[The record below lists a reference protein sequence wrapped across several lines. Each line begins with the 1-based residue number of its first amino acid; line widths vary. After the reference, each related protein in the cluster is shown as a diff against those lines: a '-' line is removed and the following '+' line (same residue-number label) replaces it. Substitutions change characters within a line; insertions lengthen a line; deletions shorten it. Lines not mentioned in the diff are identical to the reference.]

1 MTTPPS
7 TRDRIITILSHLA
20 AAYGGA
26 SQYDISDVGTALYR
40 QRRSML
46 LDGSDS
52 DLANIAADIM
62 ADDWSWTDET
72 RDETL
77 QQILDAMAW
86 EAAEDA
92 EKAETEI
99 RRQARRPAILSPTH
113 ADYQREVCRK
123 IVTNLQ
129 TAIGAGMEAHPRIVG
144 MALASA
150 IEDGDAENYPEA
162 LADHCSSV
170 IWPTR
175 HEDGF
180 PATMETA
187 CLQWIQEAAEACK
200 ASL

>member
-1 MTTPPS
+1 MTAID
-7 TRDRIITILSHLA
+7 TRARIITILSHLA

-46 LDGSDS
+46 LEGSDS
-52 DLANIAADIM
+52 NLANIAADIM

-72 RDETL
+72 RDEHY

-92 EKAETEI
+92 ERAEKLARSE
-99 RRQARRPAILSPTH
+99 ARRPAYVSETS
-113 ADYQREVCRK
+113 ADFQRLLCQK

-129 TAIGAGMEAHPRIVG
+129 AVIGADMEMHPRIVG

-150 IEDGDAENYPEA
+150 IEDGDVENYPEA
-162 LADHCSSV
+162 LADHASSV
-170 IWPTR
+170 IWPAR

-180 PATMETA
+180 PPQLETA
-187 CLQWIQEAAEACK
+187 CLQWIQEVAEACK
-200 ASL
+200 ASM

>member
-20 AAYGGA
+20 GAYGGA

-46 LDGSDS
+46 LEGSDN
-52 DLANIAADIM
+52 DLANIAADVM

-72 RDETL
+72 RDEHL
-77 QQILDAMAW
+77 EQILDAMCF

-92 EKAETEI
+92 EKAETEA
-99 RRQARRPAILSPTH
+99 RRQARKPGYILETDP
-113 ADYQREVCRK
+113 DYQRHLCRK
-123 IVTNLQ
+123 IVSNLQ
-129 TAIGAGMEAHPRIVG
+129 TVIGAGMEAHPRIVG

-150 IEDGDAENYPEA
+150 IEDGDVENYPEA

-170 IWPTR
+170 IWPAR

-187 CLQWIQEAAEACK
+187 CLQWIEEVAAACK

>member
-1 MTTPPS
+1 MTTPD
-7 TRDRIITILSHLA
+7 TRARIITILSHLA

-46 LDGSDS
+46 LEGSDN
-52 DLANIAADIM
+52 DLASIAAGIM

-72 RDETL
+72 REEHL
-77 QQILDAMAW
+77 QQILDAMCW

-113 ADYQREVCRK
+113 ADFQREVCRK

-129 TAIGAGMEAHPRIVG
+129 TTIGADMCEHPRIVG

-150 IEDGDAENYPEA
+150 IEDGDCENYPEA
-162 LADHCSSV
+162 LADHCSSA
-170 IWPTR
+170 IWPAR

-180 PATMETA
+180 PATLETA

-200 ASL
+200 ASM

>member
-1 MTTPPS
+1 MIPAR
-7 TRDRIITILSHLA
+7 TRERITTILSQLA

-26 SQYDISDVGTALYR
+26 SQYDMSDVGAALYR
-40 QRRSML
+40 QRRSGFL
-46 LDGSDS
+46 EGSDS

-62 ADDWSWTDET
+62 SDDLRWTDEA
-72 RDETL
+72 REEHL
-77 QQILDAMAW
+77 QQILDAMCW
-86 EAAEDA
+86 EAAADA
-92 EKAETEI
+92 EKAETEA
-99 RRQARRPAILSPTH
+99 RRQARRPSYLQPTDP
-113 ADYQREVCRK
+113 DYQRAMCQK

-129 TAIGAGMEAHPRIVG
+129 TVIGADMESHPRIVG

-180 PATMETA
+180 PDALETA
-187 CLQWIQEAAEACK
+187 CLQWIEEVSAACK
-200 ASL
+200 ASM

>member
-1 MTTPPS
+1 MTPPD
-7 TRDRIITILSHLA
+7 TRARIITILSHLA

-46 LDGSDS
+46 LEGSDN
-52 DLANIAADIM
+52 DLANIAADVM

-72 RDETL
+72 RDEHL
-77 QQILDAMAW
+77 EQILDSMCFEGLA
-86 EAAEDA
+86 DA

-99 RRQARRPAILSPTH
+99 RRQARKPAYVQPTD
-113 ADYQREVCRK
+113 ADYQRAMCQK

-129 TAIGAGMEAHPRIVG
+129 TTIGADMCEHPRIVG

-162 LADHCSSV
+162 LADHCSSA
-170 IWPTR
+170 IWPAR

-180 PATMETA
+180 PATLETA
-187 CLQWIQEAAEACK
+187 CLQWIEEVAEACK
-200 ASL
+200 ASM

>member
-1 MTTPPS
+1 MTPPD
-7 TRDRIITILSHLA
+7 TRARIITILSHLA

-46 LDGSDS
+46 LEGSDE
-52 DLANIAADIM
+52 DLASLAAGIM

-72 RDETL
+72 RDEHY
-77 QQILDAMAW
+77 QQILDAMYF

-99 RRQARRPAILSPTH
+99 RRQARRPAILVQSD
-113 ADYQREVCRK
+113 ADYQRAVCRK
-123 IVTNLQ
+123 IVSNLQ
-129 TAIGAGMEAHPRIVG
+129 TAIGADMELHPRIVG

-150 IEDGDAENYPEA
+150 IEDGDVENYPEA
-162 LADHCSSV
+162 LADHASSV
-170 IWPTR
+170 IWPAR

-180 PATMETA
+180 PATLETA
-187 CLQWIQEAAEACK
+187 CLQWIEEVSEACK
-200 ASL
+200 ASM

>member
-20 AAYGGA
+20 GAYGGA
-26 SQYDISDVGTALYR
+26 SQYDISDVGTALHR

-52 DLANIAADIM
+52 DLANIAADVM

-72 RDETL
+72 RDEHL

-99 RRQARRPAILSPTH
+99 RRQARRPSYLLPTD
-113 ADYQREVCRK
+113 ADFQRLLCCK

-129 TAIGAGMEAHPRIVG
+129 TAIGADMEAHPRIVG

-150 IEDGDAENYPEA
+150 IEDGDCENYPEA

-170 IWPTR
+170 IWPNR

-180 PATMETA
+180 PAALETA
-187 CLQWIQEAAEACK
+187 CLQWIEEVAAACK

>member
-1 MTTPPS
+1 MTTD
-7 TRDRIITILSHLA
+7 TRTKIGNILDALEI
-20 AAYGGA
+20 AYGGR
-26 SQYDISDVGTALYR
+26 SQYDMSDVGAALYR
-40 QRRSML
+40 SRRNGR

-52 DLANIAADIM
+52 DLAGIAASVLGDF
-62 ADDWSWTDET
+62 WSWTDET
-72 RDETL
+72 RDEHL
-77 QQILDAMAW
+77 EQILDSMCW
-86 EAAEDA
+86 EAADDA
-92 EKAETEI
+92 EKAEKLARSE
-99 RRQARRPAILSPTH
+99 ARRPAYVSETS
-113 ADYQREVCRK
+113 ADFQRLLCQK

-187 CLQWIQEAAEACK
+187 CLQWIQEAATACR

>member
-1 MTTPPS
+1 
-7 TRDRIITILSHLA
+7 
-20 AAYGGA
+20 
-26 SQYDISDVGTALYR
+26 
-40 QRRSML
+40 ML
-46 LDGSDS
+46 LDGSDN

-72 RDETL
+72 RDEHL
-77 QQILDAMAW
+77 EQILDSMCFEGLA
-86 EAAEDA
+86 DA
-92 EKAETEI
+92 EKAETEA
-99 RRQARRPAILSPTH
+99 RRQARKPAYVQPTD

-123 IVTNLQ
+123 IVSNLQ
-129 TAIGAGMEAHPRIVG
+129 TAIGADMCEHPRIVG

-150 IEDGDAENYPEA
+150 IEDGDCENYPEA

-170 IWPTR
+170 IWPAR

-187 CLQWIQEAAEACK
+187 CLQWIEEVAAACK

>member
-1 MTTPPS
+1 MTPPD
-7 TRDRIITILSHLA
+7 TRARIITVLSHLA

-46 LDGSDS
+46 LEGSDN

-72 RDETL
+72 RDEHY
-77 QQILDAMAW
+77 QQILDAMYF

-92 EKAETEI
+92 EKAETEA
-99 RRQARRPAILSPTH
+99 RRQARRPAILLPTD
-113 ADYQREVCRK
+113 ADYQRVMCRK
-123 IVTNLQ
+123 IVSNLQ
-129 TAIGAGMEAHPRIVG
+129 TVIGADMELHPRIVG

-150 IEDGDAENYPEA
+150 IEDGDCENYPEA
-162 LADHCSSV
+162 LADHASSV
-170 IWPTR
+170 IWSNR

-187 CLQWIQEAAEACK
+187 CLQWIEEAAAACK
-200 ASL
+200 ASM

>member
-1 MTTPPS
+1 MTPPD
-7 TRDRIITILSHLA
+7 TRARIITILSHLA

-26 SQYDISDVGTALYR
+26 SQYDISDVGSAIYR

-52 DLANIAADIM
+52 DLANIAADIIAEAHAM
-62 ADDWSWTDET
+62 TDET
-72 RDETL
+72 RDEHL
-77 QQILDAMAW
+77 QQILDAMCW

-92 EKAETEI
+92 EKAETEA
-99 RRQARRPAILSPTH
+99 RRQARRPSYLLPTD
-113 ADYQREVCRK
+113 ADYQRKLCQK
-123 IVTNLQ
+123 IITNLQ
-129 TAIGAGMEAHPRIVG
+129 TVIGADMEAHPRIVG

-150 IEDGDAENYPEA
+150 IEDGDCENYPEA

-170 IWPTR
+170 IWPAR

-187 CLQWIQEAAEACK
+187 CLQWIEEVAAACK
-200 ASL
+200 ASM

>member
-1 MTTPPS
+1 MTTPD
-7 TRDRIITILSHLA
+7 TRARIITILSHLA

-26 SQYDISDVGTALYR
+26 SQYDIADVGTALYR

-46 LDGSDS
+46 LEGSDE
-52 DLANIAADIM
+52 DLASLAAGIM
-62 ADDWSWTDET
+62 ADDWSWTNDT
-72 RDETL
+72 RDEHY
-77 QQILDAMAW
+77 QQILDAMCW

-113 ADYQREVCRK
+113 ADFQREVCRK
-123 IVTNLQ
+123 IVSNLQ
-129 TAIGAGMEAHPRIVG
+129 TAIGADMESHPRIVG

-150 IEDGDAENYPEA
+150 IEDGDCENYPEA

-170 IWPTR
+170 IWPNR
-175 HEDGF
+175 HEEGF

-187 CLQWIQEAAEACK
+187 CLQWIQEVAEACK
-200 ASL
+200 ASM

>member
-1 MTTPPS
+1 MITPD
-7 TRDRIITILSHLA
+7 TRARIITILSHLA

-26 SQYDISDVGTALYR
+26 SQYDMSDVGAALYR

-46 LDGSDS
+46 LEGSDE
-52 DLANIAADIM
+52 DLASLAAGIM

-72 RDETL
+72 REEHF

-99 RRQARRPAILSPTH
+99 RRQARRPAILVQSD
-113 ADYQREVCRK
+113 ADYQRAVCCK
-123 IVTNLQ
+123 VVTNLQ
-129 TAIGAGMEAHPRIVG
+129 TAIGADMELHPRIVG

-150 IEDGDAENYPEA
+150 IEDGDVENYPEA
-162 LADHCSSV
+162 LADHASSV
-170 IWPTR
+170 IWPNR
-175 HEDGF
+175 HDDGF

-187 CLQWIQEAAEACK
+187 CLQWIEEAAEACK
-200 ASL
+200 ASM

>member
-1 MTTPPS
+1 MTPPD
-7 TRDRIITILSHLA
+7 TRERIITIFSHLA

-26 SQYDISDVGTALYR
+26 SQYDVSDVGTALYR

-46 LDGSDS
+46 LDGSDN

-72 RDETL
+72 RDEHC

-99 RRQARRPAILSPTH
+99 RRQARRPACILETDP
-113 ADYQREVCRK
+113 DYQRQLCRK

-129 TAIGAGMEAHPRIVG
+129 TTIGADMEAHPRIVG

-150 IEDGDAENYPEA
+150 IEDGDCENYPEA
-162 LADHCSSV
+162 LADHASSV
-170 IWPTR
+170 IWPER

-180 PATMETA
+180 PATLETA

-200 ASL
+200 ASM

>member
-1 MTTPPS
+1 MTTPD
-7 TRDRIITILSHLA
+7 TRARIITILSHLA

-26 SQYDISDVGTALYR
+26 SQYDISDVGTAIYR

-77 QQILDAMAW
+77 QQILDAMHW

-99 RRQARRPAILSPTH
+99 RRQARKPACISETGP
-113 ADYQREVCRK
+113 DYQREVCRK
-123 IVTNLQ
+123 IVSNLQ
-129 TAIGAGMEAHPRIVG
+129 TVIGADMCEHPRIVG

-170 IWPTR
+170 IWPAR

-187 CLQWIQEAAEACK
+187 CLQWIEEVAEACK
-200 ASL
+200 ASM